1 MKKMMVA
8 LIVVSGLALAGCSGL
23 GDGQN
28 TGKPNSG
35 VTPADV
41 VRDGD
46 GHLVNDT
53 ERLPMTGQWC
63 HELDHNLQR
72 IGSPSNCVAPY

>member
-1 MKKMMVA
+1 MKKMMIT
-8 LIVVSGLALAGCSGL
+8 LIVVSGFALAGCGN
-23 GDGQN
+23 GQN

-35 VTPADV
+35 VMPAEV

-53 ERLPMTGQWC
+53 EKLPMTGQWC
-63 HELDHNLQR
+63 HDLDHNLQR

>member
-1 MKKMMVA
+1 MKKIILLTLCAVMLTA
-8 LIVVSGLALAGCSGL
+8 CA
-23 GDGQN
+23 DGAN

-35 VTPADV
+35 VMPAEV

-53 ERLPMTGQWC
+53 EKLPMTGQWC

>member
-1 MKKMMVA
+1 MKKMMIT
-8 LIVVSGLALAGCSGL
+8 LIVVSGFALAGCGN
-23 GDGQN
+23 GQN

-35 VTPADV
+35 VMPAEV

-46 GHLVNDT
+46 GNLVNDT
-53 ERLPMTGQWC
+53 EKLPMTGQWC